1 MSLYASI
8 MLATG
13 ALAGGFINGLAGFGT
28 ALFALGWWLA
38 ILPPEEAVTM
48 VVIMSLVSGIYGLR
62 EIRHSIQPAR
72 LARYVVPALI
82 GLPFGMASLAL
93 VNVLILKIIVGCLL
107 ILFGGYSILRRR
119 MPNITATYW
128 RIDIF
133 IGGIG
138 GILGGLAGLSGAI
151 PTMWVTLHDW
161 AKAER
166 RAVLQPFNMIIL
178 GCVLIVFLI
187 QGMMTMHVLFMALLA
202 LPFTVLGARLG
213 IMLYRRV
220 NDKQFLQIIIWLILI
235 SGLVLVSR
243 ELAQW
248 LRFG

>member
-1 MSLYASI
+1 MSLYVSA
-8 MLATG
+8 MLAIG

-38 ILPPEEAVTM
+38 ILPPDQAVLI

-62 EIRHSIQPAR
+62 EIRRVIKPAR

-93 VNVLILKIIVGCLL
+93 INVLILKIIIGCLL
-107 ILFGGYSILRRR
+107 ILFGGYSILRRH
-119 MPNITATYW
+119 MPRIKSSYW
-128 RIDIF
+128 LIDIC

-138 GILGGLAGLSGAI
+138 GVLGGLAGLSGAI

-161 AKAER
+161 EKADR

-178 GCVLIVFLI
+178 GCVFVVFLLY
-187 QGMMTMHVLFMALLA
+187 GMVTLHILFLA
-202 LPFTVLGARLG
+202 MLAVPFTLLGAKLG
-213 IMLYRRV
+213 ITLYRRV
-220 NDKQFLQIIIWLILI
+220 NDEQFLQIIIWLILI

-243 ELAQW
+243 EMAQW
-248 LRFG
+248 MQWQ